1 MEYTKLRQANKIV
14 CVLECATQTHIFIS
28 KRDIRKDRSTKGFK
42 HQGKQQGRS
51 ILDLAVTLGK
61 LFMEK
66 QQEDLRSEISAG
78 NGSRACW
85 EGRS

>member
-14 CVLECATQTHIFIS
+14 CTRMGYTDTYIH
-28 KRDIRKDRSTKGFK
+28 
-42 HQGKQQGRS
+42 GKQQGRS

-78 NGSRACW
+78 NGMQGML
-85 EGRS
+85 GRQKLS